1 MNTCK
6 IFGKFVLIVNQ
17 STSSTLVA
25 CTISIAIMYHTI
37 EGNHSMLLNSALSS
51 VMHRCSTQWSKT
63 RKIEYGFNSWGKGAI
78 LPLNKQTNNELIKYE
93 DWFNRSLGQL
103 SSSHFRHELLHSNDM
118 KQRQLRSEL
127 ARPLQN
133 EQ

>member
-1 MNTCK
+1 MVRIYKCLADLLQKIMMKNSKLQFSEYMQNVSRAK

-63 RKIEYGFNSWGKGAI
+63 GKT
-78 LPLNKQTNNELIKYE
+78 LETKKQTKKLGKFI
-93 DWFNRSLGQL
+93 NRL
-103 SSSHFRHELLHSNDM
+103 F
-118 KQRQLRSEL
+118 
-127 ARPLQN
+127 
-133 EQ
+133 

>member
-1 MNTCK
+1 MQNVSRAK

-63 RKIEYGFNSWGKGAI
+63 GKT
-78 LPLNKQTNNELIKYE
+78 LETKKQTKKLGKFI
-93 DWFNRSLGQL
+93 NRL
-103 SSSHFRHELLHSNDM
+103 F
-118 KQRQLRSEL
+118 
-127 ARPLQN
+127 
-133 EQ
+133 